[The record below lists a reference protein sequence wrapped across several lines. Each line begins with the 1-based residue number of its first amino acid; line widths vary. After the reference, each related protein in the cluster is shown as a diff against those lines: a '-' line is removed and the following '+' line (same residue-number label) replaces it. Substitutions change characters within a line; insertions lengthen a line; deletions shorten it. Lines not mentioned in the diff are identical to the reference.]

1 MATSADDST
10 NDAEETGAVSDVEET
25 SAADTGAE
33 ETCDDAEG
41 TKDSADDATGA
52 KTKGSKDKDTK
63 DKGSA
68 KDEDAKDSGSPKS
81 RAAKKRSGDPRQR
94 AEAEGGRRS
103 RSKQK
108 VKPQKIG
115 NPSWFV
121 PVMLGLMLVGL
132 VWVVTFYITEQQY
145 PVEAWGMWNLG
156 AGFALILAG
165 FAMTTR
171 WK

>member
-10 NDAEETGAVSDVEET
+10 NDAEETGAVSDAEET
-25 SAADTGAE
+25 SAADEGADE
-33 ETCDDAEG
+33 KADDAKSSK
-41 TKDSADDATGA
+41 TKDS
-52 KTKGSKDKDTK
+52 KTKGSTDK
-63 DKGSA
+63 
-68 KDEDAKDSGSPKS
+68 DAKDSRSPKS

-145 PVEAWGMWNLG
+145 PVQAWGMWNLG

>member
-10 NDAEETGAVSDVEET
+10 NDAEETGAVSDAEET
-25 SAADTGAE
+25 SAADGGAE
-33 ETCDDAEG
+33 ETVDDAKGTKAKG
-41 TKDSADDATGA
+41 TKDE
-52 KTKGSKDKDTK
+52 DTK
-63 DKGSA
+63 DKGS
-68 KDEDAKDSGSPKS
+68 KGKGSTKS

-103 RSKQK
+103 RSQQK

-121 PVMLGLMLVGL
+121 PVMLGLMVIGL
-132 VWVVTFYITEQQY
+132 IWVVTFYITEQQY
-145 PVEAWGMWNLG
+145 PVQAWGMWNLG

>member
-10 NDAEETGAVSDVEET
+10 NDAEETGAVSDAEET
-25 SAADTGAE
+25 SAADEGADE
-33 ETCDDAEG
+33 KADDAKSSK
-41 TKDSADDATGA
+41 TKDS
-52 KTKGSKDKDTK
+52 KTKGSTDK
-63 DKGSA
+63 
-68 KDEDAKDSGSPKS
+68 DAKDSRSPKS

-145 PVEAWGMWNLG
+145 PVQAWGMWNLG
-156 AGFALILAG
+156 AGFALILVG

>member
-10 NDAEETGAVSDVEET
+10 NDAEETGAVSDAEET
-25 SAADTGAE
+25 SAADEGADE
-33 ETCDDAEG
+33 KADDAKSSK
-41 TKDSADDATGA
+41 TKDS
-52 KTKGSKDKDTK
+52 KTKGSTDK
-63 DKGSA
+63 
-68 KDEDAKDSGSPKS
+68 DAKDSRSPKS